1 MLTSVYNKSHGYPP
15 PVMPSLTASIFLCAL
30 QTVFDVIS
38 QKIGCLFTFPS
49 ELFYMV
55 PILKIVG
62 HKRGNNKRVM
72 LLAHE
77 DKFIYLN
84 LRLVSEKTVFHKHN
98 HCLNFVIFNTFNQ
111 CPQSFTLVNAE
122 SA

>member
-1 MLTSVYNKSHGYPP
+1 MWRIYHKLHVLRILLAVYILTSVYNKSHCYRP
-15 PVMPSLTASIFLCAL
+15 PVIPSLTASIFLCTL

-49 ELFYMV
+49 ELFHMV

-62 HKRGNNKRVM
+62 HKRGNNKCVM

-77 DKFIYLN
+77 DKFIYL
-84 LRLVSEKTVFHKHN
+84 
-98 HCLNFVIFNTFNQ
+98 
-111 CPQSFTLVNAE
+111 
-122 SA
+122 